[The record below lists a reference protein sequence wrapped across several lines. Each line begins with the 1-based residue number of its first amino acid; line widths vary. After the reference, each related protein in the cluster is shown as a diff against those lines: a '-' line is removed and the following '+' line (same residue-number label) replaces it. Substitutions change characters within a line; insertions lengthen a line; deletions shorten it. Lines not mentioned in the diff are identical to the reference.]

1 MKNQF
6 ITLLLFIHLLSG
18 ASLFAKSSA
27 TRNSPE
33 EMRSPENQVF
43 QFMQSGTC
51 SAWADS
57 TKRNA
62 TIYLWIPENCKKVR
76 GLLVMGANVP
86 EHILVG
92 DPSIRKVCADND
104 LAIAWSVPS
113 ILYFSKKLPREK
125 HKEEYPVIAGFLQQL
140 LDGLAL
146 SSGYKEI
153 ATVPWLPIGESG
165 HLEMVDALIESNP
178 NRCMAGIFVKNNHLP
193 PVNREV
199 PTLVAYGTAQE
210 WSQDKSDIRTKWND
224 VTKSYEATIKNRKD
238 FPNWAFSYVID
249 GASGH
254 FDCSDRLTKYFAR
267 YIDFVAKARLSDDGS
282 AQLKP
287 LNLDK
292 GFLADLPVPGH
303 ENYKVSAFTQ
313 NPQDARGLP
322 WYFDKASA
330 EEAQAIAAINWK
342 AETQMVGVMNAKNDS
357 LLAYKFNGIQN
368 INALQMESD
377 GITFT
382 INSKKLDQIPSSFV
396 AAGEKIAISSSEA
409 IVEWGCGQ
417 FAPLGNN
424 KFRIALDRTWPNGAD
439 YFIIRQKGT
448 AIIRDIVVPIGFDIK
463 KVRNT
468 EGKTQKIS
476 FNPIADVKVGTKSID
491 LLAKS
496 DAGLA
501 VGFYVVAGPAIIKDG
516 KLIFTQ
522 IPPRSHFP
530 IAVTVAAWQWGTNN
544 EPKVKMA
551 EIVKQ
556 TFNILP

>member
-1 MKNQF
+1 MNKINILFFTVIIFLVSQTISVKG
-6 ITLLLFIHLLSG
+6 ITS
-18 ASLFAKSSA
+18 
-27 TRNSPE
+27 E
-33 EMRSPENQVF
+33 EMRSPVNQVF
-43 QFMQSGTC
+43 QFMQSGIC

-62 TIYLWIPENCKKVR
+62 TVYLWIPENCKKVR

-113 ILYFSKKLPREK
+113 ILYFSKMLPRDK

-140 LDGLAL
+140 LDGLAV
-146 SSGYKEI
+146 SSGYNEI

-165 HLEMVDALIESNP
+165 HLEMVDALLESNP
-178 NRCMAGIFVKNNHLP
+178 NRCIATIYVKNNHLP

-210 WSQDKSDIRTKWND
+210 WGQDKSDIRSKWND
-224 VTKSYEATIKNRKD
+224 VRTAYEATIKNRKD
-238 FPNWAFSYVID
+238 YPNWAFSYVVD
-249 GASGH
+249 GSSGH
-254 FDCSDRLTKYFAR
+254 FDCSDRLMRYFAR

-287 LNLDK
+287 INLVT
-292 GFLADLPVPGH
+292 GFLADLPMPGH
-303 ENYKVSAFTQ
+303 ENNKVTSFSLSA
-313 NPQDARGLP
+313 PDKRALP
-322 WYFDKASA
+322 WYFDKVSA

-342 AETQMVGVMNAKNDS
+342 ADTQLVGVMNAKSDS
-357 LLAYKFNGIQN
+357 LLPYNFNGIQK
-368 INALQMESD
+368 INSLQLESD

-382 INSKKLDQIPSSFV
+382 INSKRLDQIPANFV
-396 AAGEKIAISSSEA
+396 AVGEKLAQTSSA
-409 IVEWGCGQ
+409 PVVEWGCGQ
-417 FAPLGNN
+417 FEPLGNS

-439 YFIIRQKGT
+439 YFIIRQKGSDK
-448 AIIRDIVVPIGFDIK
+448 IREIVTPVAFDIK
-463 KVRNT
+463 SVRNT
-468 EGKTQKIS
+468 DGKAQKIS
-476 FNPIADVKVGTKSID
+476 FNSIVDVKQGTKSID
-491 LLAKS
+491 LVAKS
-496 DAGLA
+496 DAGLP
-501 VGFYVVAGPAIIKDG
+501 VEFYVVSGPAIIKNG

-530 IAVTVAAWQWGTNN
+530 ITVTVAAWQWGTKS

-556 TFNILP
+556 KFNILP